1 MVDVY
6 SAEKVTSPITTN
18 YANAGK
24 SQGVALHRFAN
35 PENVTLQTSQE
46 GFSNQFSHA
55 VYGDGPYSL
64 TCPNRTTDI
73 LGQNCDYL
81 A

>member
-1 MVDVY
+1 MAYVY
-6 SAEKVTSPITTN
+6 SAEKMITPITQN

-24 SQGVALHRFAN
+24 SLGVASSRFEN
-35 PENVTLQTSQE
+35 PENVTSKSSQE

-55 VYGDGPYSL
+55 VYGDGPYNL
-64 TCPNRTTDI
+64 NFPNCRSEI
-73 LGQNCDYL
+73 LAQNCDYL